1 MPQPLMPKATAVW
14 LVENTTLTFQQIADY
29 CGLHELE
36 IQAIADG
43 EVAPGMHGIDPTSSG
58 QLTQAE
64 IERCQED
71 PGAKL
76 VFAKTDIPLP
86 KARTRGARYT
96 PVAKR
101 NDKPDAIEWLT
112 KHYPELA
119 DAQIGRI
126 LGTTKPTIKAVRERT
141 HWNSQNIRPRSP
153 VELGLCSLTEL
164 DGEIIKARR
173 AKQRAEDRKRRA
185 ERRAEREAA
194 AAANPQ
200 PEAPAAETP
209 VSDAPTEAPTD
220 VPAQEPAQELPGD
233 GGQTVPSTDEPQPH

>member
-14 LVENTTLTFQQIADY
+14 LVENTTLTFKQIADY

-43 EVAPGMHGIDPTSSG
+43 EVAPGMHGIDPTASG

-64 IERCQED
+64 IERCQGD
-71 PGAKL
+71 PNAKL
-76 VFAKTDIPLP
+76 AFAKTDIPLP

-112 KHYPELA
+112 KNYPELQ

-153 VELGLCSLTEL
+153 VELGLCSLNEL
-164 DGEIIKARR
+164 DAEIIKARKAR
-173 AKQRAEDRKRRA
+173 QRADDRKRRA
-185 ERRAEREAA
+185 ERRAAREAA
-194 AAANPQ
+194 AAANPEAASAEASVETPAQ
-200 PEAPAAETP
+200 DNAPDTAPEASPETP
-209 VSDAPTEAPTD
+209 SN
-220 VPAQEPAQELPGD
+220 
-233 GGQTVPSTDEPQPH
+233 DEPQSSN

>member
-1 MPQPLMPKATAVW
+1 MPLPLMPKATAVW

-43 EVAPGMHGIDPTSSG
+43 EVAPGMHGTDPTTSG

-71 PGAKL
+71 PDGKL

-101 NDKPDAIEWLT
+101 NDKPDAIEWLS

-141 HWNSQNIRPRSP
+141 HWNAHNIRPRSP

-164 DGEIIKARR
+164 EGEIIKARR

-185 ERRAEREAA
+185 ERRAQREAE

-200 PEAPAAETP
+200 PEAP
-209 VSDAPTEAPTD
+209 VTEAP
-220 VPAQEPAQELPGD
+220 VQETAQELPSD
-233 GGQTVPSTDEPQPH
+233 GGHTAPSTDEPQQN

>member
-14 LVENTTLTFQQIADY
+14 LVENTTLTFKQIADY

-43 EVAPGMHGIDPTSSG
+43 EVAPGMHGIDPTASG

-64 IERCQED
+64 IERCQGD
-71 PGAKL
+71 PNAKL
-76 VFAKTDIPLP
+76 AFAKTDIPLP

-112 KHYPELA
+112 KNYPELQ

-153 VELGLCSLTEL
+153 VELGLCSLNEL
-164 DGEIIKARR
+164 DAEIIKARKAR
-173 AKQRAEDRKRRA
+173 QRADDRKRRA
-185 ERRAEREAA
+185 ERRAAREAA
-194 AAANPQ
+194 AAANPEAASAEASVETPAQ
-200 PEAPAAETP
+200 DNAPDTAPEASPATP
-209 VSDAPTEAPTD
+209 SN
-220 VPAQEPAQELPGD
+220 
-233 GGQTVPSTDEPQPH
+233 DEPQSSN

>member
-14 LVENTTLTFQQIADY
+14 LVENTTLTFKQIADY

-43 EVAPGMHGIDPTSSG
+43 EVAPGMHGIDPTASG

-71 PGAKL
+71 SNAKL
-76 VFAKTDIPLP
+76 TFAKTDIPLP

-126 LGTTKPTIKAVRERT
+126 LGTTKPTIKAVRERS
-141 HWNSQNIRPRSP
+141 HWNAQNIRPRSP

-185 ERRAEREAA
+185 ERRAAREAA

-200 PEAPAAETP
+200 P
-209 VSDAPTEAPTD
+209 TEAP
-220 VPAQEPAQELPGD
+220 VHEPAPEMHDD
-233 GGQTVPSTDEPQPH
+233 GGQTAPSTPATDEPQQN

>member
-1 MPQPLMPKATAVW
+1 MPLPLMPKATAVW

-43 EVAPGMHGIDPTSSG
+43 EVAPGMHGTDPTTSG

-71 PGAKL
+71 PDGKL

-101 NDKPDAIEWLT
+101 NDKPDAIEWLS

-141 HWNSQNIRPRSP
+141 HWNAHNIRPRSP

-164 DGEIIKARR
+164 EGEIIKARR

-185 ERRAEREAA
+185 ERRAEREAE

-200 PEAPAAETP
+200 PEA
-209 VSDAPTEAPTD
+209 DAPTEAP
-220 VPAQEPAQELPGD
+220 VQETAREPSND
-233 GGQTVPSTDEPQPH
+233 GGQAAPPTEEPQQN

>member
-14 LVENTTLTFQQIADY
+14 LVENTTLTFKQIADY

-43 EVAPGMHGIDPTSSG
+43 EVAPGMHGIDPTASG
-58 QLTQAE
+58 QVTQAE
-64 IERCQED
+64 IERCQGD
-71 PGAKL
+71 PNAKL
-76 VFAKTDIPLP
+76 AFAKTDIPLP

-112 KHYPELA
+112 KNYPELQ

-153 VELGLCSLTEL
+153 VELGLCSLNEL
-164 DGEIIKARR
+164 DAEIIKARKAR
-173 AKQRAEDRKRRA
+173 QRADDRKRRA
-185 ERRAEREAA
+185 ERRAAREAA
-194 AAANPQ
+194 AAANPEAASAEASVETPAQ
-200 PEAPAAETP
+200 DNAPDTAPEASPETP
-209 VSDAPTEAPTD
+209 SN
-220 VPAQEPAQELPGD
+220 
-233 GGQTVPSTDEPQPH
+233 DEPQSSN

>member
-43 EVAPGMHGIDPTSSG
+43 EVAPGMHGIDPTASG

-71 PGAKL
+71 PTGKL
-76 VFAKTDIPLP
+76 AFAKTDIPLP

-141 HWNSQNIRPRSP
+141 HWNAQNIRPRSP

-194 AAANPQ
+194 AAHPQ
-200 PEAPAAETP
+200 PAAPEAPAT
-209 VSDAPTEAPTD
+209 DAPTEEPVRET
-220 VPAQEPAQELPGD
+220 AQKLPND
-233 GGQTVPSTDEPQPH
+233 GGQTAPSGDEPRQN

>member
-14 LVENTTLTFQQIADY
+14 LVENTTLTFKQIADY

-43 EVAPGMHGIDPTSSG
+43 EVAPGMHGIDPTASG

-71 PGAKL
+71 SSAKL
-76 VFAKTDIPLP
+76 AFAKTDIPLP

-126 LGTTKPTIKAVRERT
+126 LGTTKPTIKAVRERS
-141 HWNSQNIRPRSP
+141 HWNAQNIRPRSP

-185 ERRAEREAA
+185 ERRAAREAA
-194 AAANPQ
+194 AAADPQ
-200 PEAPAAETP
+200 PASDTPAEAP
-209 VSDAPTEAPTD
+209 V
-220 VPAQEPAQELPGD
+220 QEPAPEMHDD
-233 GGQTVPSTDEPQPH
+233 GGQTAPSTPATDEPQQN

>member
-14 LVENTTLTFQQIADY
+14 LVENTTLTFKQIADY

-43 EVAPGMHGIDPTSSG
+43 EVAPGMHGIDPTASG

-64 IERCQED
+64 IERCQGD
-71 PGAKL
+71 PNAKL
-76 VFAKTDIPLP
+76 AFAKTDIPLP

-112 KHYPELA
+112 KNYPELQ

-126 LGTTKPTIKAVRERT
+126 LGTTKPTIKAVRERS

-164 DGEIIKARR
+164 DAEIIKARKAR
-173 AKQRAEDRKRRA
+173 QRADDRKRRA
-185 ERRAEREAA
+185 ERRAARDAAAAEAA
-194 AAANPQ
+194 AHPQ
-200 PEAPAAETP
+200 AG
-209 VSDAPTEAPTD
+209 DAPVPETAPE
-220 VPAQEPAQELPGD
+220 VQPNGGD
-233 GGQTVPSTDEPQPH
+233 GAESPRGTDENPSN

>member
-14 LVENTTLTFQQIADY
+14 LVENTTLTFKQIADY

-43 EVAPGMHGIDPTSSG
+43 EVAPGMHGIDPTASG

-71 PGAKL
+71 PTAKMA
-76 VFAKTDIPLP
+76 FAKTDIPLP

-101 NDKPDAIEWLT
+101 NDKPDAIEWLS

-141 HWNSQNIRPRSP
+141 HWNAQNIRPRSP

-185 ERRAEREAA
+185 ERRAAREAA

-200 PEAPAAETP
+200 PIEATP
-209 VSDAPTEAPTD
+209 TDAP
-220 VPAQEPAQELPGD
+220 VQEPAQELPSD
-233 GGQTVPSTDEPQPH
+233 GGHTAPSTDEPQSN

>member
-14 LVENTTLTFQQIADY
+14 LVENTTLTFKQIADY

-43 EVAPGMHGIDPTSSG
+43 EVAPGMHGIDPTASG

-76 VFAKTDIPLP
+76 AFAKTDIPLP

-185 ERRAEREAA
+185 ERRAQREAE

-200 PEAPAAETP
+200 PAEAT
-209 VSDAPTEAPTD
+209 PTEAP
-220 VPAQEPAQELPGD
+220 VQEPAQEMPSD
-233 GGQTVPSTDEPQPH
+233 GGQTAPSADEPQQN

>member
-1 MPQPLMPKATAVW
+1 MPLPLMPKATAVW

-43 EVAPGMHGIDPTSSG
+43 EVAPGMHGTDPTTSG

-71 PGAKL
+71 PDGKL

-101 NDKPDAIEWLT
+101 NDKPDAIDWLS

-141 HWNSQNIRPRSP
+141 HWNAQNIRPRSP

-185 ERRAEREAA
+185 ERRAEREAE

-200 PEAPAAETP
+200 PEA
-209 VSDAPTEAPTD
+209 DAPTEAP
-220 VPAQEPAQELPGD
+220 VQETAREPSND
-233 GGQTVPSTDEPQPH
+233 GGQAAPPTEEPQQN

>member
-14 LVENTTLTFQQIADY
+14 LVENTTLTFKQIADY

-64 IERCQED
+64 VERCQED
-71 PGAKL
+71 PNAKL
-76 VFAKTDIPLP
+76 AFAKTDIPLP

-209 VSDAPTEAPTD
+209 TTDAPMEAP
-220 VPAQEPAQELPGD
+220 VQEPAHDEPTGEAAEYAP
-233 GGQTVPSTDEPQPH
+233 TAPATDEPQKH